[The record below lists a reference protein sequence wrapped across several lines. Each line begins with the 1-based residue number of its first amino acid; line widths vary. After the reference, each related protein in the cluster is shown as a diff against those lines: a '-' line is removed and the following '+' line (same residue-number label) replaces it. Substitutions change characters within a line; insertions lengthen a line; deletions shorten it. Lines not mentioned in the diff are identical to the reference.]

1 MKKTFLDFEKDIEAL
16 DEKIDELRSMQ
27 ESDPSMDIGE
37 EVDRLEQKSA
47 ELLKQTYAELTPWQI
62 SQVARHPNRPYTLDY
77 IRMMFSDFYELH
89 GDRRYSDDPAIV
101 GGLARLG
108 GDPVMVIGHQKG
120 RDIKSRTYR
129 NFGMANPE
137 GYRKALRL
145 MKLAEKF
152 GLPIITF
159 VDTPGAYPGIDAEK
173 HGQSEA
179 IGRNLVELT
188 HISVPVITTIIGEG
202 GSGGALAIAVADSV
216 LMLQYSTYSVIS
228 PEGCASILWKD
239 AGRASEAANA
249 LALTADRLK
258 ELKLIDEIV
267 LEPMGGAHRDPEL
280 MAKTLRKNL
289 TDRMKYLRRFTPEK
303 LIARRLNRI
312 MRYGEYETVT
322 AAEAEKIR
330 AEAIAARD
338 AAKTAKI
345 AEAKAEREAAAK
357 TAAPAAPE
365 AKEAADTK
373 ETKPAKSRAAKATGA
388 ASAEAAEKKEAKH
401 VPR

>member
-47 ELLKQTYAELTPWQI
+47 ELLKQTYAELTPLQI

-249 LALTADRLK
+249 LALTADHLK

-357 TAAPAAPE
+357 TAAPAAPD

-388 ASAEAAEKKEAKH
+388 AAAEAAEKKEAN
-401 VPR
+401 

>member
-267 LEPMGGAHRDPEL
+267 LEPMGGAYRDPEL

-388 ASAEAAEKKEAKH
+388 ASAEAAEKKEAN
-401 VPR
+401 

>member
-338 AAKTAKI
+338 AAKPAKI

-388 ASAEAAEKKEAKH
+388 ASAEAAEKKEAN
-401 VPR
+401 

>member
-89 GDRRYSDDPAIV
+89 GDSRYSDDPAIV

-388 ASAEAAEKKEAKH
+388 ASAEAAEKKEAN
-401 VPR
+401 

>member
-345 AEAKAEREAAAK
+345 AEAKVEREAAAK

-388 ASAEAAEKKEAKH
+388 ASAEAAEKKEAN
-401 VPR
+401 

>member
-330 AEAIAARD
+330 AKAIAARD

-388 ASAEAAEKKEAKH
+388 ASAEAAEKKEAN
-401 VPR
+401 

>member
-37 EVDRLEQKSA
+37 ELDRLEQKSA

-289 TDRMKYLRRFTPEK
+289 TDRMKYLCRFTPEK

-388 ASAEAAEKKEAKH
+388 VAAEAAEKKEAN
-401 VPR
+401 

>member
-338 AAKTAKI
+338 VAKTAKI

-388 ASAEAAEKKEAKH
+388 ASAEAAEKKEAN
-401 VPR
+401 

>member
-239 AGRASEAANA
+239 SKKAAQ
-249 LALTADRLK
+249 
-258 ELKLIDEIV
+258 
-267 LEPMGGAHRDPEL
+267 
-280 MAKTLRKNL
+280 
-289 TDRMKYLRRFTPEK
+289 
-303 LIARRLNRI
+303 
-312 MRYGEYETVT
+312 
-322 AAEAEKIR
+322 AAEVMKM
-330 AEAIAARD
+330 
-338 AAKTAKI
+338 TAKDLLELHVVDQVI
-345 AEAKAEREAAAK
+345 PEPVPACAEEMGRITEVLDQKIGGFLSEMSELSGEELAQQRYERF
-357 TAAPAAPE
+357 
-365 AKEAADTK
+365 
-373 ETKPAKSRAAKATGA
+373 RAF
-388 ASAEAAEKKEAKH
+388 
-401 VPR
+401 

>member
-280 MAKTLRKNL
+280 KAKTLRKNL

-388 ASAEAAEKKEAKH
+388 ASAEAAEKKEAN
-401 VPR
+401 

>member
-267 LEPMGGAHRDPEL
+267 LEPMGGTHRDPEL

-388 ASAEAAEKKEAKH
+388 ASAEAAEKKEAN
-401 VPR
+401 

>member
-47 ELLKQTYAELTPWQI
+47 ELLKQTYAELTPLQI

-357 TAAPAAPE
+357 TAAPAAPD

-373 ETKPAKSRAAKATGA
+373 ETKPAKSRAAA
-388 ASAEAAEKKEAKH
+388 AEAAEKKEAN
-401 VPR
+401 

>member
-373 ETKPAKSRAAKATGA
+373 ETKPAKSRATKATGA
-388 ASAEAAEKKEAKH
+388 ASAEAAEKKEAN
-401 VPR
+401 

>member
-202 GSGGALAIAVADSV
+202 GSGGALAIAVTDSV

-388 ASAEAAEKKEAKH
+388 ASAEAAEKKEAN
-401 VPR
+401 

>member
-388 ASAEAAEKKEAKH
+388 ASAEAAEKKEAN
-401 VPR
+401 

>member
-37 EVDRLEQKSA
+37 ELDRLEQKSA

-312 MRYGEYETVT
+312 MRYGEYETMT

-388 ASAEAAEKKEAKH
+388 VAAEAAEKKEAN
-401 VPR
+401 

>member
-1 MKKTFLDFEKDIEAL
+1 MKKTFLDFERDIEAL

-202 GSGGALAIAVADSV
+202 GSGGALALAVADSV

-388 ASAEAAEKKEAKH
+388 ASAEAAEKKEAN
-401 VPR
+401 